1 MNRKTA
7 TLLALSVSALVA
19 MPAWADQIDAVSTKS
34 RAEVQ
39 AELIQ
44 AERTGEMQDL
54 DSGYT
59 FKQEYPDRYPAA
71 TATASKTRAE
81 VKAELIRAE
90 RSGEMPVGYAS

>member
-7 TLLALSVSALVA
+7 TLLALSVSALLA
-19 MPAWADQIDAVSTKS
+19 APAWADQFEAVSTKS

-44 AERTGEMQDL
+44 AERTGEIQDL

-59 FKQEYPDRYPAA
+59 FKQEYPGRYPAA
-71 TATASKTRAE
+71 QTAAGKSRAE

-90 RSGEMPVGYAS
+90 RAGEVPVGFAS

>member
-7 TLLALSVSALVA
+7 TLLALSVSAMVA
-19 MPAWADQIDAVSTKS
+19 MPAWADQFDAVSTKS

-44 AERTGEMQDL
+44 AERTGAMQDL

-71 TATASKTRAE
+71 MTVTGKTRAE
-81 VKAELIRAE
+81 VKAELIQAE
-90 RSGEMPVGYAS
+90 RNGEVPVGFAS